1 MQDAILSPQLLRSLG
16 ELNRRF
22 LDLAG
27 AGANPGVSEWHLRVP
42 AELALRIARL
52 TQDRRAAVATC
63 PYALFDMRFCDEAH
77 WHSALQAGARWRVN
91 DISPADAGT
100 AEFVQLALFYC
111 WHLATSSPRSATL
124 ILGMSERTARSLA
137 SVTLD
142 KLPGLF
148 ESQRHHLSL
157 RWAGC
162 RSFWLALTGA
172 ASVPE
177 SRNLRRTQLFG
188 LQVAAAARLPGS

>member
-1 MQDAILSPQLLRSLG
+1 MQDAVLSPQLLKSLG

-27 AGANPGVSEWHLRVP
+27 ASRTTGEWTPRVP
-42 AELALRIARL
+42 SELAQRIAGL
-52 TQDRRAAVATC
+52 TLDRRAALSTC
-63 PYALFDMRFCDEAH
+63 PYALFDMRFCDESH
-77 WHSALQAGARWRVN
+77 WHSALQSSARWRVN
-91 DISPADAGT
+91 DIPSADAGT

-111 WHLATSSPRSATL
+111 WHLTTSSPHGATL
-124 ILGMSERTARSLA
+124 ILGMSERTARSFA
-137 SVTLD
+137 SLTLD

-157 RWAGC
+157 RWAHC
-162 RSFWLALTGA
+162 KSYWFAMTGA

-177 SRNLRRTQLFG
+177 SRNLRRAQLFG
-188 LQVAAAARLPGS
+188 LQVAAAARLSGA